1 MVTLDDLLKR
11 AASFVEKQKGRWDDE
26 AWRGLVA
33 DVRKKGLELSG
44 DVEHYFGAALE
55 SMKRLHGS
63 ASQHDLGRGASDV
76 LHGVSAHAAKFVEQT
91 RGTWDH
97 AGWEEFLKGVQ
108 QKGIRCTAEVTPAVG
123 EVLEATKRIY
133 HALPFVGGAE
143 PAKPSAAKQG
153 APKPSPT
160 GEQAGAAAPAVVPTA
175 SPSAAASPAPAGGL
189 KKVPSKSAPA
199 AAPKAAATGNG
210 AKAPAAAASKPLKA
224 SPTKESAKESAKEAP
239 KAEVPKAE
247 VKAAEKAPSSNGAG
261 KGAGKGA
268 RR

>member
-108 QKGIRCTAEVTPAVG
+108 QKGIRCSAEVTPAVG

-133 HALPFVGGAE
+133 HALRVVGGAE
-143 PAKPSAAKQG
+143 TAKPSAAKQG
-153 APKPSPT
+153 ASKQSPT
-160 GEQAGAAAPAVVPTA
+160 GEQAAAAAAAPAVVPTA

-224 SPTKESAKESAKEAP
+224 SPTKESAKEAP
-239 KAEVPKAE
+239 KAEA
-247 VKAAEKAPSSNGAG
+247 KAAEKAPSSNGAG
-261 KGAGKGA
+261 KGAGKGSA